1 MYGNQGI
8 RAYRET
14 DISSM
19 GEEKM
24 IVLLYEKMIEHL
36 QAAEDAARDKKRP
49 EMTRR
54 LNLAQRIVVELRN
67 ALDHTV
73 GGDIARNLNSL
84 YDFIFQEI
92 LSMIL
97 DQDSRHA
104 AGCQRVLE
112 PLLAAWRQIP
122 PGTADRMRR
131 PPAVPA
137 GAESAKSVAE
147 PVLSGS
153 NRGLYQAVPTL
164 DGDRSVDASRLVSV
178 SA

>member
-8 RAYRET
+8 RAYRQT

-24 IVLLYEKMIEHL
+24 VVLLYEKMIEHF
-36 QAAEDAARDKKRP
+36 QAAEEAAVAGQRP

-54 LNLAQRIVVELRN
+54 LNLAQRIVVEMRN
-67 ALDHTV
+67 ALDHAI
-73 GGDIARNLNSL
+73 GGDISRNLSSL
-84 YDFIFQEI
+84 YDFMFQEI

-97 DQDSRHA
+97 DQDPRHA
-104 AGCQRVLE
+104 VSCKRVLE

-122 PGTADRMRR
+122 PGTADRLRR
-131 PPAVPA
+131 HQPQL
-137 GAESAKSVAE
+137 GAEPATGE
-147 PVLSGS
+147 GT
-153 NRGLYQAVPTL
+153 RGPTL
-164 DGDRSVDASRLVSV
+164 VIPPRDGDSTGDLTRLVSV

>member
-14 DISSM
+14 DITSM

-24 IVLLYEKMIEHL
+24 VVLLYEKMLEHFH
-36 QAAEDAARDKKRP
+36 AAEDAARAKQRP

-67 ALDHTV
+67 ALDHTI
-73 GGDIARNLNSL
+73 GGDISRNLNSL
-84 YDFIFQEI
+84 YDFVFQEI

-97 DQDSRHA
+97 DQDPHHA
-104 AGCQRVLE
+104 IGCRRVLE
-112 PLLAAWRQIP
+112 PLLVAWRQIP
-122 PGTADRMRR
+122 PGTADRLRR
-131 PPAVPA
+131 PQTAA
-137 GAESAKSVAE
+137 IGAEAATSTA
-147 PVLSGS
+147 G
-153 NRGLYQAVPTL
+153 RGPYQTATAA
-164 DGDRSVDASRLVSV
+164 DGDRLADASRLVSV

>member
-14 DISSM
+14 DITSM

-24 IVLLYEKMIEHL
+24 VVLLYEKMIEHFH
-36 QAAEDAARDKKRP
+36 AAEEAAHAKKRP

-54 LNLAQRIVVELRN
+54 LNLAQRIVVEMRN
-67 ALDHTV
+67 ALDHTI

-84 YDFIFQEI
+84 YDFVFQEI

-97 DQDSRHA
+97 DQDPQHA
-104 AGCQRVLE
+104 VSCRRVLE
-112 PLLAAWRQIP
+112 PLLVSWRQIP
-122 PGTADRMRR
+122 PGTAERLRR
-131 PPAVPA
+131 PQAPAI
-137 GAESAKSVAE
+137 GADSANAPGGRGPYQVAPMSE
-147 PVLSGS
+147 GEHPL
-153 NRGLYQAVPTL
+153 
-164 DGDRSVDASRLVSV
+164 DASRLVSV